1 VLSFAPKHHRVRIRR
16 GWTTRPADIHWSPD
30 GKSLQ
35 YFLGRN
41 GARNIWDQ
49 PLSGGP
55 AKEITDF
62 PSGLIFDFAWSNDG
76 KELYVAKGERTSD
89 VILISNFR

>member
-1 VLSFAPKHHRVRIRR
+1 MAVVPSEGGTPVHLLPFPNLAGDV
-16 GWTTRPADIHWSPD
+16 HWSPD

-35 YFLGRN
+35 YYLARN

-49 PLSGGP
+49 PLSGAP
-55 AKEITDF
+55 ARKITDF

-76 KELYVAKGERTSD
+76 KELYLAKGERTSD
-89 VILISNFR
+89 IILISNFR